1 MPLPTF
7 PQIAILIVDDE
18 ADILKSFE
26 LTLKTGGINN
36 VLKCQDARQV
46 MAMLEDKNVCAVLL
60 DLSMPHISGEKLL
73 QQILGEYPDI
83 SVIVITGDNEVDTAV
98 RCMKLGAVDYMV
110 KPVEKSRL
118 VSGVKKVVEIHE
130 LQNQNQLL
138 KEKILEGKLARPE
151 AFHEMVTNNK
161 TMLSLFQYTESIAV
175 SPQPVL
181 ITGETGV
188 GKELMARA
196 IHTLSGRTGEF
207 VCVNAAGIDDNVFA
221 DTLFGHVKGA
231 YTGADQARKGLV
243 EKASKGTLLLD
254 EIGDLSLESQVKLL
268 RLVQES
274 EYFSIGS
281 DLAKTSNVRII
292 VSTNL
297 DLNDLQRSGKFR
309 KDLYYRLRAHHIHLP
324 PLRERLEDLSLLLDH
339 FLGEAANRLEKSPP
353 AYPVEL
359 ITLLSNYAFPGNVRE
374 LRTMVYDALSTHKT
388 KMLSTGRFQE
398 HMKENQGSFIK
409 QGRILDPFN
418 ASSSLQISGPLPTLK
433 QAVRVLIAEA
443 MKRTRQNQS
452 MAAKLLGI
460 TRQTLARNLDIK
472 GNEE

>member
-7 PQIAILIVDDE
+7 PQINILIVDDE
-18 ADILKSFE
+18 ADILKSFD

-46 MAMLEDKNVCAVLL
+46 MATLEDKNVCAVLL

-73 QQILGEYPDI
+73 QKIIGEHPDI

-118 VSGVKKVVEIHE
+118 VSGVKKVIEIHE
-130 LQNQNQLL
+130 LQNQNRLL

-151 AFHEMVTNNK
+151 PFHEMVTNNK

-268 RLVQES
+268 RLIQEG
-274 EYFSIGS
+274 EYFPLGS
-281 DLAKTSNVRII
+281 DLAKTTNARIV

-297 DLNDLQRSGKFR
+297 DLNALQQSGKFR
-309 KDLYYRLRAHHIHLP
+309 KDLYYRLRAHHLLLP
-324 PLRERLEDLSLLLDH
+324 PLRERLEDLPLLLDH
-339 FLGEAANRLEKSPP
+339 FLAEAAHRLEKSSPT
-353 AYPVEL
+353 YPFEL

-398 HMKENQGSFIK
+398 HMKGNQGSVK
-409 QGRILDPFN
+409 QASVHDPFRN
-418 ASSSLQISGPLPTLK
+418 LSSFQITGPLPTLK

-443 MKRTRQNQS
+443 MKRTHQNQS

-472 GNEE
+472 GDEE